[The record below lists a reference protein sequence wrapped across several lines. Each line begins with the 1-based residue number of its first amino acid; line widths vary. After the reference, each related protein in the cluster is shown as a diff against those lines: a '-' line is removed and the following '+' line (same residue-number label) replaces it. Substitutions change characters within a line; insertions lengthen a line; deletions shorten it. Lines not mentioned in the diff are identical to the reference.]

1 MDGSVFTVTLN
12 VAVVAHCPAAG
23 VNVYTVVPG
32 VEVLIAAF
40 QVPVIAGLL
49 VELVGNAGATEF

>member
-1 MDGSVFTVTLN
+1 VIVTLN
-12 VAVVAHCPAAG
+12 VAGLAHCPAVG

-49 VELVGNAGATEF
+49 VELVGNIGATEF

>member
-1 MDGSVFTVTLN
+1 MDGRLFTVTLD
-12 VAVVAHCPAAG
+12 VAVVAHCPAVG

-40 QVPVIAGLL
+40 QLPVIAGLF
-49 VELVGNAGATEF
+49 VELVGNVGATEF

>member
-1 MDGSVFTVTLN
+1 VIVTLK
-12 VAVVAHCPAAG
+12 VAVVAHCPAVG

-49 VELVGNAGATEF
+49 VELVGNVGATEF